1 MKKNSSID
9 YLIIS
14 TAYPYRGGISDSTHS
29 LVNEMSNQNINCE
42 VWTFKLLYPKL
53 LFPGRTQYSKEVF
66 KSDFKILRE
75 INTLN
80 PVNWILTA
88 RKINKVGPKKI
99 IFRYWT
105 PLLSI
110 PYFIISSIL
119 NNKIKVLGLVD
130 NWSGHETIFFEKF
143 FRKLF
148 LKSCNSFIS
157 LSENIGKNLKNNTK
171 KSVLP
176 LFHPINSHL
185 PVKISKDE
193 AIFNL
198 NLPQKQYI
206 LFIGLIRK
214 YKGVET
220 LIKAFHYIS
229 KEHKDLK
236 LIIAGEFYDDIN
248 KYKKLIKRKDLE
260 EKIIIDDNFLES
272 SRIRDYICASDV
284 VVQPYKKA
292 SQSGITPLA
301 YFYDKPLVVSN
312 TEGLK
317 EIIINDKSG
326 EVFDKTPANLA
337 TAIKNCINPESNRNY
352 SNNIA
357 NSKAKYSWSRFVEKI
372 KVF

>member
-53 LFPGRTQYSKEVF
+53 IFPGKTQYSQEVF
-66 KSDFKILRE
+66 KSNFKILRE

-88 RKINKVGPKKI
+88 RKINKISPKKI
-99 IFRYWT
+99 VFRYWT

-110 PYFIISSIL
+110 PYFIISIIL
-119 NNKIKVLGLVD
+119 KNKIKVLGLVD
-130 NWSGHETIFFEKF
+130 NWSGHETILFESF

-148 LKSCNSFIS
+148 LQSCSRFIA
-157 LSENIGKNLKNNTK
+157 LSENIGESLKQNTK
-171 KSVLP
+171 KSVLT

-185 PVKISKDE
+185 PVKISKGE
-193 AIFNL
+193 ALSNL
-198 NLPQKQYI
+198 NLPQNQYI
-206 LFIGLIRK
+206 LFIGLIRR
-214 YKGVET
+214 YKGVEI

-229 KEHKDLK
+229 KEKEDLK

-248 KYKKLIKRKDLE
+248 KYKELVKRKDLE
-260 EKIIIDDNFLES
+260 EKIIIDDSFLES

-284 VVQPYKKA
+284 IVQPYKKA
-292 SQSGITPLA
+292 SQSGITPVA

-312 TEGLK
+312 IEGLK
-317 EIIINDKSG
+317 EIIINDQSG
-326 EVFDKTPANLA
+326 EVFDKTSANLA

-357 NSKAKYSWSRFVEKI
+357 NSKAKYSWSRFVK
-372 KVF
+372 KMRVF

>member
-1 MKKNSSID
+1 M
-9 YLIIS
+9 
-14 TAYPYRGGISDSTHS
+14 
-29 LVNEMSNQNINCE
+29 
-42 VWTFKLLYPKL
+42 
-53 LFPGRTQYSKEVF
+53 
-66 KSDFKILRE
+66 
-75 INTLN
+75 
-80 PVNWILTA
+80 
-88 RKINKVGPKKI
+88 
-99 IFRYWT
+99 
-105 PLLSI
+105 
-110 PYFIISSIL
+110 
-119 NNKIKVLGLVD
+119 
-130 NWSGHETIFFEKF
+130 
-143 FRKLF
+143 
-148 LKSCNSFIS
+148 
-157 LSENIGKNLKNNTK
+157 
-171 KSVLP
+171 
-176 LFHPINSHL
+176 
-185 PVKISKDE
+185 
-193 AIFNL
+193 
-198 NLPQKQYI
+198 
-206 LFIGLIRK
+206 IRK

-229 KEHKDLK
+229 KEQEDLK

-292 SQSGITPLA
+292 SQSGITPVA